1 MIEVNN
7 LSKSF
12 GPKQAVNQL
21 SFTVRPGEVLGFLG
35 PNGAGKSTTMR
46 MITGFL
52 PPTSGSVKV
61 CGFDIVAQPIE
72 AKKKFGY
79 LPEAAPSYADMTVLS
94 FLNFSAELRG
104 LSGTAKKNAVRG
116 AVDLTFL
123 DSVLGQDIETLS
135 KGYKHRTCLAQSL
148 IHDPEVLILDE
159 PTDGLDPNQKHEVR
173 QLIKRM
179 GETKTIIFST
189 HILEEVEAVCARAI
203 IIDRGNIVAN
213 GTPAELKASAA
224 LAGSVIMTL
233 RAQDSTDAD
242 AIRQKI
248 STRPGVLRSE
258 IMVADGNRLILRAL
272 PDRGKLQGSLSGPL
286 AEWAISER
294 LGLEDIR
301 VEEGRLD
308 DVFRALT
315 VTDAASQQA
324 KKQEALEAA
333 AAPPPSPPPSTPA
346 NEGAQA

>member
-1 MIEVNN
+1 MIEVNQ
-7 LSKSF
+7 LSKAF
-12 GPKQAVNQL
+12 GAKVAVNQL
-21 SFTVRPGEVLGFLG
+21 SFTVHPGEVLGYLG
-35 PNGAGKSTTMR
+35 PNGSGKSTTMR

-52 PPTSGSVKV
+52 PPTAGSVKV
-61 CGFDIVAQPIE
+61 CGFDIVEDPIA
-72 AKKKFGY
+72 AKRKIGY

-94 FLNFSAELRG
+94 FLKFSAELRG
-104 LSGTAKKNAVRG
+104 LSGSDIKKAVRRV
-116 AVDLTFL
+116 VDLTFL

-189 HILEEVEAVCARAI
+189 HILEEVEAVCDRAI

-213 GTPAELKASAA
+213 GTPAELKSSAE
-224 LAGSVIMTL
+224 LAGSVVMTL
-233 RAQDSTDAD
+233 RAREGSDAQDLQ
-242 AIRQKI
+242 RQVAA
-248 STRPGVLRSE
+248 RPGVLKSE
-258 IMVADGNRLILRAL
+258 IIVADGARLVLRAR
-272 PDRGKLQGSLSGPL
+272 PDRKLQGSLSGPL
-286 AEWAISER
+286 AEWAVQHH

-301 VEEGRLD
+301 VEEGHLD

-315 VTDAASQQA
+315 VTDAASQAAKQQA
-324 KKQEALEAA
+324 REQAA
-333 AAPPPSPPPSTPA
+333 A
-346 NEGAQA
+346 EGAQA

>member
-1 MIEVNN
+1 MIEVNQ
-7 LSKSF
+7 LTKAF
-12 GPKQAVNQL
+12 GTKVAVNQL
-21 SFTVRPGEVLGFLG
+21 SFAVGRGEVLGFLG

-46 MITGFL
+46 MITGYL
-52 PPTSGSVKV
+52 PPSSGSVKV
-61 CGFDIVAQPIE
+61 DGFDIVEQPIP
-72 AKKKFGY
+72 AKAKIGY
-79 LPEAAPSYADMTVLS
+79 LPEAAPSYSDMTVLS
-94 FLNFSAELRG
+94 FLKFSAQLRG
-104 LSGTAKKNAVRG
+104 LSGGEIKQAIRRV
-116 AVDLTFL
+116 VDLTFL

-148 IHDPEVLILDE
+148 IHDPEILILDE

-189 HILEEVEAVCARAI
+189 HILEEVEAVCSRAI

-213 GTPAELKASAA
+213 GTPAELKATAEA
-224 LAGSVIMTL
+224 AGSVIMSL
-233 RAQDSTDAD
+233 RPPQGMDAQSLAQQV
-242 AIRQKI
+242 AA
-248 STRPGVLRSE
+248 RPGVLRSE
-258 IMVADGNRLILRAL
+258 ILVEDGARLVLLARPDKSRAQA
-272 PDRGKLQGSLSGPL
+272 GFSGSL
-286 AEWAISER
+286 AEWAVTQH

-324 KKQEALEAA
+324 KQQAATEAA
-333 AAPPPSPPPSTPA
+333 A
-346 NEGAQA
+346 EGAQA